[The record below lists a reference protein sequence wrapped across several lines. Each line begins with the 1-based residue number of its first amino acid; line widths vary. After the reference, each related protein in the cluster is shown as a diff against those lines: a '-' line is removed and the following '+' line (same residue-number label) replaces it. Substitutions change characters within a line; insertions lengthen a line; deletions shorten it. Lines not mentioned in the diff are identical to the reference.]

1 MSDCRMVKE
10 MIEQQK
16 KQNYHGRGS
25 KVGYWRKDETAE
37 EELRKKGR
45 QICREEEEEEIEV
58 NAYHLRLEYMY
69 DHCSECDR
77 DICGLLKEQRE
88 LLDSLRV
95 RKKEFADDISR
106 RYLSWHM

>member
-1 MSDCRMVKE
+1 MSDCRMVKK